1 MHDTSI
7 PRILWLLPNT
17 FLRMKIA
24 TILTVFL
31 ALGVTLTSCEQKEQA
46 PPSMPTPQVPII
58 IVQAAQEPVTTNLPG
73 RMEAFLQAEV
83 RARVTGII
91 QDRCYQEGQNV
102 KEGDLLFKIDPAP
115 LEATVAGCEASLDR
129 AKAILTDAQD
139 KVERYSAL
147 VTKGA
152 VSGREQTL
160 ALAEQAKSKADYDA
174 AVAALE
180 QAKLDLGYA
189 QVTAPINGRV
199 RRALVTKGAL
209 ANKNEFTH
217 LTTVEQID
225 PIYVRF
231 SQPSTQ
237 HSKLRRAVL
246 SGEWE
251 GIPLDQIKVKIQ
263 LPNGDEYP
271 LPGKILFSDMAVDP
285 NTDTIEMR
293 ALFPNPD
300 QELLPGAYVRV
311 VFDKAVRKNVFTIPR
326 DALMRTAQGA
336 FVYVL
341 SKDNTLEM
349 RPVTADTLKEKFWL
363 VTAGLNNGDRVVT
376 GNTSRLQPGMPVIPH
391 EATAAPA
398 DAAQQQKPGSH

>member
-1 MHDTSI
+1 MRGNDTR
-7 PRILWLLPNT
+7 PHPGLPNNP
-17 FLRMKIA
+17 FHRMKIA
-24 TILTVFL
+24 SILPVLFAT
-31 ALGVTLTSCEQKEQA
+31 GITLSSCRQEDQA
-46 PPSMPTPQVPII
+46 TPQMPPPEVT
-58 IVQAAQEPVTTNLPG
+58 VVTVKGTQEPVTTNLPG

-91 QDRCYQEGQNV
+91 QERCYQEGQNV
-102 KEGDLLFKIDPAP
+102 NEGDILFKIDPAP
-115 LEATVAGCEASLDR
+115 LQAALDGCQAALDR
-129 AKAILTDAQD
+129 AKAILDDAKD
-139 KVERYSAL
+139 KVDRYSAL

-152 VSGREQTL
+152 VSGREHTL
-160 ALAEQAKSKADYDA
+160 ALAEQAKAKADYDA
-174 AVAALE
+174 ASAALE

-189 QVTAPINGRV
+189 NVTAPINGRV

-217 LTTVEQID
+217 LTTVEQIN

-251 GIPLDQIKVKIQ
+251 GIPLDQVKVKLR
-263 LPNGDEYP
+263 LPDGDEYP

-300 QELLPGAYVRV
+300 HELLPGAYVRV
-311 VFDKAVRKNVFTIPR
+311 VFDKAIRKNVFSIPR
-326 DALMRTAQGA
+326 DSLMRTSQGA
-336 FVYVL
+336 FVYVVGQ
-341 SKDNTLEM
+341 DDMLEV
-349 RPVTADTLKEKFWL
+349 RPVTAETMKGKNWLITSGLKE
-363 VTAGLNNGDRVVT
+363 GDRVVT
-376 GNTSRLQPGMPVIPH
+376 GKLTMLRPGIKTIVRETSAQSQQPDTH
-391 EATAAPA
+391 
-398 DAAQQQKPGSH
+398 